1 MEAGSEIS
9 FGNEVIAEINWILF
23 MAVNASH
30 ELTYLILTTTQKG
43 QYYY

>member
-9 FGNEVIAEINWILF
+9 FGNEIIADINWTFF

-30 ELTYLILTTTQKG
+30 ELTYLILTTIQEG